1 MAIDSPPRVVEVVE
15 PHVAEVYALQGELSQ
30 AEGLLR
36 TGCAGRAGVA
46 ALLEARPVAPAERPA
61 TVVIHAARLVI
72 AARLV
77 REEVVGGLDVADHV
91 LDGEAHLEQ
100 IPRRALGRPAPR
112 AAAGSAAAA
121 ALRRS
126 RLSLLL

>member
-1 MAIDSPPRVVEVVE
+1 MLTF
-15 PHVAEVYALQGELSQ
+15 VAYALTCSCKSSASYKSFGIN
-30 AEGLLR
+30 GN
-36 TGCAGRAGVA
+36 C
-46 ALLEARPVAPAERPA
+46 ERPA

-77 REEVVGGLDVADHV
+77 REEVVGSFDIADHV
-91 LDGEAHLEQ
+91 LDGKAHLEQ
-100 IPRRALGRPAPR
+100 AARVALRRPAPR
-112 AAAGSAAAA
+112 ATAGGAAAA